1 MEIEITKNTR
11 KEENKKEELAQEDKD
26 LCKSM
31 YTMLQEVD
39 MRLKKLE
46 EKLNRPL
53 IG

>member
-1 MEIEITKNTR
+1 MEIEITKNTK
-11 KEENKKEELAQEDKD
+11 KEEKKEELAQDDKN

-31 YTMLQEVD
+31 YATLQEMD
-39 MRLKKLE
+39 ARLKKLE